1 MTNAD
6 FLTLCTEAART
17 AREVD
22 RSKVETSY
30 ATKISTLQRKID
42 SQTLDVKSAESQVNQ
57 RRLEG
62 LATGGSALFGML
74 TGRKRSISST
84 VSKVRMTSAAKDR
97 LAAEEETFKQYNA
110 QLIELKAQMDEALK
124 AVDEKWENVVSQ
136 VTEVSIS
143 PTKSDI
149 FSEVFGVAWVP
160 FYLVE
165 QNGKTVEL
173 PAFAH

>member
-1 MTNAD
+1 
-6 FLTLCTEAART
+6 
-17 AREVD
+17 
-22 RSKVETSY
+22 
-30 ATKISTLQRKID
+30 
-42 SQTLDVKSAESQVNQ
+42 
-57 RRLEG
+57 
-62 LATGGSALFGML
+62 
-74 TGRKRSISST
+74 
-84 VSKVRMTSAAKDR
+84 MTSVAKDR

-110 QLIELKAQMDEALK
+110 QMIELKAQMEEKLK

-136 VTEVSIS
+136 VTEISIS

-165 QNGKTVEL
+165 QGGKTIEL